1 VNHVEKHY
9 LQYLGH
15 SADKDLIFNDLMSL
29 YGEDVWNFA
38 YFLTKRHHAAED
50 ITQEVFLT
58 VYDRLFTFRG
68 ECSIKSWLLTI
79 TRNKSLN
86 YLNSTFV
93 RKVFLVDYVQRR
105 GSNTSAETEVLEQ
118 LEVNKIWSAVLRL
131 PRKYRE
137 MIMVSIHYKLSTAEI
152 ANMLNITVGTVK
164 SRLYRA
170 RKKLSELLSQDEGGE
185 RV

>member
-1 VNHVEKHY
+1 VNEVEKHY
-9 LQYLGH
+9 LEHLGH
-15 SADKDLIFNDLMSL
+15 STDKDLIFNELMNH

-86 YLNSTFV
+86 YLNSAFV
-93 RKVFLVDYVQRR
+93 RKVLLVDYVQRI
-105 GSNTSAETEVLEQ
+105 GSHASAETEVLEQ
-118 LEVNKIWSAVLRL
+118 LEVNTIWSAVLKL

-137 MIMVSIHYKLSTAEI
+137 MIMVSVHFKLSTSEI
-152 ANMLNITVGTVK
+152 ASMLDIAEGTVK
-164 SRLYRA
+164 SRLNRA
-170 RKKLSELLSQDEGGE
+170 RKRLSELLSGDEGGE
-185 RV
+185 RE